1 MGLST
6 RRGVAAGVAFAIA
19 AFACVALAQ
28 TPPYPS
34 RPIRLII
41 PVQPGSSTND
51 SIPRAFAKHLSV
63 AVGQTVVTDNR
74 PGASGQI
81 ASETVAKSAPDGYT
95 LLVGY
100 TTTLGIGPAV
110 HEKLPYDPDKD
121 LVPVARLFV
130 SSYVVA
136 VNTMVPANTLK
147 ELIDLAKVKPGQLHY
162 ASAGTGSTP
171 HLCGELLKT
180 MANINIVHIPYKA
193 SGSAM
198 TALAGGEAQ
207 IGCQAAGTYVPLI
220 RAGKMRALAVAAP
233 QRLPTFADLPT
244 SAEAGLPGYEV
255 QSWTGYMA
263 PAKTPTVVLRRLYD
277 ELAKIIE
284 TPEMKNFI
292 LSQGA
297 EPALMDSATFGAYI
311 KTERVKWARVVK
323 AAGIQPN

>member
-1 MGLST
+1 LGLIVQS
-6 RRGVAAGVAFAIA
+6 
-19 AFACVALAQ
+19 CALKSITGMLGALVCASAVQAQ
-28 TPPYPS
+28 PYPA

-41 PVQPGSSTND
+41 PVQPGLSTND
-51 SIPRAFAKHLSV
+51 SIPRAFARQLST
-63 AVGQTVVTDNR
+63 ALGQTVVTDNR

-81 ASETVAKSAPDGYT
+81 ASEMVAKSAPDGYT

-100 TTTLGIGPAV
+100 TTTLGIGPSV

-136 VNTMVPANTLK
+136 VNTTVPTNTLK
-147 ELIDLAKVKPGQLHY
+147 ELIDLAKAKPGQLHY

-171 HLCGELLKT
+171 HLCGELLRT
-180 MANINIVHIPYKA
+180 MASINIVHIPYKA

-220 RAGKMRALAVAAP
+220 KAGKMRALAVAAP
-233 QRLPTFADLPT
+233 QRLLTFPELPT
-244 SAEAGLPGYEV
+244 AAEAGLPGYEV

-263 PAKTPTVVLRRLYD
+263 PAKTPPAILRRLYD

-311 KTERVKWARVVK
+311 KTERVKWAKVVK
-323 AAGIQPN
+323 AAGIKPN